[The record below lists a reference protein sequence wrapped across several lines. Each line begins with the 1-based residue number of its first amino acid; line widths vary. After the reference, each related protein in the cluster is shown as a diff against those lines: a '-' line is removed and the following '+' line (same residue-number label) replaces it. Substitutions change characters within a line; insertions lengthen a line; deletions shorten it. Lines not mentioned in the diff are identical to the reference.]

1 MTEEII
7 GYSGAIIS
15 SVSFLPQV
23 IKLWKTKSGKDLSM
37 VTLFFLTLNAILWVI
52 YGVMKDAKPLWV
64 TNILMLSMLIIMIFL
79 KISYRKNGALPKK
92 QSWNHIMRR
101 L

>member
-23 IKLWKTKSGKDLSM
+23 IKLWKTKSGQDLSM
-37 VTLFFLTLNAILWVI
+37 VTLFFLTLNAILWII

-79 KISYRKNGALPKK
+79 KISYRKN
-92 QSWNHIMRR
+92 
-101 L
+101 

>member
-79 KISYRKNGALPKK
+79 KISYRKNGPLPKK
-92 QSWNHIMRR
+92 
-101 L
+101 

>member
-92 QSWNHIMRR
+92 
-101 L
+101 